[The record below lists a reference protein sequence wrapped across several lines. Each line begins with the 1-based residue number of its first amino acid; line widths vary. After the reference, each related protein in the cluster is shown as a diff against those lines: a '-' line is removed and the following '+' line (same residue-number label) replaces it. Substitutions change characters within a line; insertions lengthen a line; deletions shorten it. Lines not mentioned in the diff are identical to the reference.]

1 MTDIDDRARNTGPSE
16 VLSLELGRQLRSRN
30 LTIATAE
37 SCTGGRIGA
46 EIASVDG
53 ASDYFVGGVISYA
66 TRIKEDILGVQGTLI
81 GKYGVVSEQTAMSMN
96 RGVRRLMNADI
107 AISVTGYAGASGGD
121 EFVPNGTIWICAA
134 SDKDCRT
141 KCLNLDGL
149 RSANIAATV
158 REALSLALELLY
170 GTDPIPF
177 R

>member
-1 MTDIDDRARNTGPSE
+1 MSGIDDRARNTCPSE
-16 VLSLELGRQLRSRN
+16 KLPLELGQQLISRN

-96 RGVRRLMNADI
+96 RGVRRLMNADVG
-107 AISVTGYAGASGGD
+107 ISVTGYAGASGGD
-121 EFVPNGTIWICAA
+121 EFVPNGTVWICAA
-134 SDKDCRT
+134 TENDCKT
-141 KCLNLDGL
+141 KCLNLNGS
-149 RSANIAATV
+149 RCANIAEIV
-158 REALSLALELLY
+158 SEALALALDLLS
-170 GTDPIPF
+170 GEDCT
-177 R
+177 